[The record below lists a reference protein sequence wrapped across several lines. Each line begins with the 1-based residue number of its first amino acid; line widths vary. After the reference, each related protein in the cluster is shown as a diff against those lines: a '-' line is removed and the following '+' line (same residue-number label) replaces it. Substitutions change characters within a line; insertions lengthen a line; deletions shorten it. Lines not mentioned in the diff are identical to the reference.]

1 MTQSFDVVLSL
12 ASGGPW
18 RLSKNGATMNRKYR
32 NSKGNETEDA
42 YVGSRQFK
50 SETFYL

>member
-1 MTQSFDVVLSL
+1 MTQSFHIVLFL

-18 RLSKNGATMNRKYR
+18 SLSKNGATYKYR

-42 YVGSRQFK
+42 YVKSREFK
-50 SETFYL
+50 PETFYL